1 MTEPAIGFN
10 QAGYEEHKKIVREV
24 NRRMM
29 NERPHRGRWQQH
41 PGGGGGE
48 TIRFEIYAAD
58 CDNRSAVVQILS
70 SRLSSHNVTD
80 SYTIDGQTEVN
91 ELGETVASRFVAVYD
106 KAGCY
111 LNESNRNLRT
121 RVGYAAYV
129 YGRPL
134 HQYDPWWAWEVIAL
148 CEQQTTCEAF

>member
-1 MTEPAIGFN
+1 MKRREFKLLH
-10 QAGYEEHKKIVREV
+10 AGS
-24 NRRMM
+24 
-29 NERPHRGRWQQH
+29 GS
-41 PGGGGGE
+41 GGGE

-80 SYTIDGQTEVN
+80 SYTMDGQTEVN